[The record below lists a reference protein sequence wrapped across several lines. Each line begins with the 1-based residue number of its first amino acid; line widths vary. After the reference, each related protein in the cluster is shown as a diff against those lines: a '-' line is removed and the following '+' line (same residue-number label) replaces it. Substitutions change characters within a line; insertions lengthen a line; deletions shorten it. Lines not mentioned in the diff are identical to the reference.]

1 MKFEQELK
9 ELNKNLELRVKK
21 EVEKQKQQE
30 ILLIQQTKMSTVGEI
45 LSAIIHQ
52 WKQPMTA
59 ISYLIQDMADRAEN
73 DKLTKQYSQNIS
85 EEALQQINYMNKTVD
100 DFRKFLMPSNS
111 KEVFN
116 VVNILIAT
124 IKMLVKQI
132 EKDNLD
138 VNITI
143 INDQKEVTAYDSS
156 DIADISDTNTSM
168 TCFDTCGY
176 PNEFQQVL
184 MNIIYNARDA
194 IQLSEN
200 SAGERGRI
208 NLMVTSNIE
217 KIEIA
222 ISDNA
227 GGIPENVISR
237 IFEPYFTTKSQKGTG
252 IGLYM
257 AKSII
262 ENHMDGTIA
271 AHNTDTGGALF
282 NITLKQ
288 YPVN

>member
-1 MKFEQELK
+1 
-9 ELNKNLELRVKK
+9 
-21 EVEKQKQQE
+21 
-30 ILLIQQTKMSTVGEI
+30 
-45 LSAIIHQ
+45 
-52 WKQPMTA
+52 
-59 ISYLIQDMADRAEN
+59 
-73 DKLTKQYSQNIS
+73 
-85 EEALQQINYMNKTVD
+85 
-100 DFRKFLMPSNS
+100 
-111 KEVFN
+111 
-116 VVNILIAT
+116 
-124 IKMLVKQI
+124 MLVKQI

-271 AHNTDTGGALF
+271 AHNTDTGALF